1 MASTTPVR
9 SIGAFSVGRTAGRP
23 VGKGV
28 VRVGRASA
36 ARDGKAGWLPMTAML
51 RTVYAPRRTNDFRL
65 PQCGPDRPTAGC
77 GEFHNRLTGG
87 TRLDTLRKQIVT
99 GFTDRRRH
107 CVFAESRAVRRAT
120 KSSAWRSNGAAR
132 HAMAGRH
139 ALLGRPGGARP

>member
-9 SIGAFSVGRTAGRP
+9 SIRSFFVGRM
-23 VGKGV
+23 
-28 VRVGRASA
+28 VGRAIGKRVVRLGRASSVG
-36 ARDGKAGWLPMTAML
+36 DGKARWLPMTAML

-107 CVFAESRAVRRAT
+107 CGFPESKAVRRAT
-120 KSSAWRSNGAAR
+120 KSSAWRSNGGAR
-132 HAMAGRH
+132 QPMAGRD
-139 ALLGRPGGARP
+139 AFCGRPGDG